1 LNYEVAK
8 REFATGNF
16 FKRCGSMPSVV
27 DKKFHEW
34 TKSLDT
40 HDSMVSIFEHIRDIP
55 YSLSVPIADTITSPE
70 ELLVAGKGSCGPKH
84 YLLAEMFRK
93 MNMSVVYA
101 TIAFSWNDPD
111 LRYPPGLRKLAGK
124 LPVAYHI
131 ACRVQVG
138 CRWILVDATWDPPLA
153 KAGFPVN
160 DHWDGYSEMR
170 CAAKPLKYQVRT
182 AFNNPQKIESCYLKR
197 DEEFCAPD
205 SEKNH
210 WNEVD
215 RARYYHE
222 KVNVRTPGEMELIKQ
237 FNREFDAWL
246 DNVRLDKFYHAPE
259 DFSE

>member
-1 LNYEVAK
+1 ML
-8 REFATGNF
+8 
-16 FKRCGSMPSVV
+16 SVV

-34 TKSLDT
+34 TKSLDP

-55 YSLSVPIADTITSPE
+55 YSLSVPITDSITSPE
-70 ELLVAGKGSCGPKH
+70 QLLIAGKGSCGPKH

-93 MNMSVVYA
+93 LNLSVVYA
-101 TIAFSWNDPD
+101 TIAFSWRDPD
-111 LRYPPGLRKLAGK
+111 LSYPPGLRKLAWK
-124 LPVAYHI
+124 LPVAYHL
-131 ACRVQVG
+131 ACRVQAG

-160 DHWDGYSEMR
+160 DPWDGYSETR
-170 CAAKPLKYQVRT
+170 CAVKPLKLQVRPPI
-182 AFNNPQKIESCYLKR
+182 NNPQKSESCYSKR
-197 DEEFCAPD
+197 DKEFCAPD
-205 SEKNH
+205 SEKSH

-222 KVNVRTPGEMELIKQ
+222 KVNVRTPGEIELIKQ

-246 DNVRLDKFYHAPE
+246 DNVRLDKIYPAPG